1 MENIMKSL
9 LKLLGLAS
17 VSLFATSHADTNA
30 STDSQTQ
37 TQAQVITPSAG
48 PRVENAI
55 DGIVTADFIYF
66 HAAQTG
72 LDYATNNLDGTE
84 APTPQGSIYYPNFQ
98 FDAGFRI
105 GLGLDLA
112 HDGWDVISNYT
123 YLHTGT
129 HTTSNTFETVE
140 TVTVDNIV
148 DQNSISAAS
157 SKWRLKLDVIDLDLG
172 RNYFISQYLA
182 LRPFFGAKAAWNRQK
197 FNATG
202 TGFFEDLSDAQIMST
217 LQDQT
222 AFGIGLRTGMNSSW
236 QFTKNWNIYGNVA
249 FTALSSTVHNLF
261 KTKITYVDTTSD
273 YLAHIK
279 SSQNV
284 IQPVVEL
291 AMGFGYD
298 CYFND
303 DNYHFGIQAGW
314 EFQYWNNNNF
324 FNQVVDFSDNDIGE
338 ASNASY
344 QRSGDL
350 SLQGFDLRF
359 RLDF

>member
-17 VSLFATSHADTNA
+17 VSLFALGHADTNA
-30 STDSQTQ
+30 SSDSQTQ
-37 TQAQVITPSAG
+37 TQTQVITPSAG

-72 LDYATNNLDGTE
+72 LDYAVNNFEGTLD
-84 APTPQGSIYYPNFQ
+84 PTPQGSIYYPNFE

-112 HDGWDVISNYT
+112 HDGWDIISNYT

-140 TVTVDNIV
+140 TATYDNTV
-148 DQNSISAAS
+148 DQNQLSAATS
-157 SKWRLKLDVIDLDLG
+157 AWRLKLDVIDLDLG

-197 FNATG
+197 FNTTG
-202 TGFFEDLSDAQIMST
+202 LVAEDT
-217 LQDQT
+217 YGNYQDQN
-222 AFGIGLRTGMNSSW
+222 AFSIGLRTGMNTSW
-236 QFTKNWNIYGNVA
+236 QFTRNWNIYGNVA
-249 FTALSSTVHNLF
+249 FAALSSTVKNQF
-261 KTKITYVDTTSD
+261 RSTETVGTAPSEF
-273 YLAHIK
+273 LANIK
-279 SSQNV
+279 YSQNI

-303 DNYHFGIQAGW
+303 DNYHFGITAGW

-324 FNQVVDFSDNDIGE
+324 FAQPIDGSETTE
-338 ASNASY
+338 ASSINY